1 MNLAEIR
8 KVASTL
14 HKAMFNRGQS
24 FSIGMWKSNFRGNGL
39 QFKEHQVYSYGDEVR
54 FIDWKLT
61 ARTNHP
67 YIKTFEEER
76 NINIQIVIDAN
87 ASMYEGYFEKSKLQ
101 SAIEIACL
109 IIILAGKTRDSVSV
123 LVIHESIEEIRG
135 LSGDIGLMKFISFL
149 QKMNILDEN
158 GKFIRLKKMSN
169 QPEAPE
175 VENIISRKFARTKE
189 LVILSDFE
197 QYFKSQTFFEKFL
210 KTHFHLFRMIVRS
223 KQSNLKTFEVESLLQ
238 KDKVTKYVPHKNSDQ
253 IKINKKLK
261 DIDISKNHLEMF
273 IGEMS

>member
-24 FSIGMWKSNFRGNGL
+24 FSVGMWKSNFRGNGL

-87 ASMYEGYFEKSKLQ
+87 VSMYEGYFEKSKLQ

-149 QKMNILDEN
+149 QKMNILDDN

-169 QPEAPE
+169 QPEALE
-175 VENIISRKFARTKE
+175 VENLITRKFARTKE

-197 QYFKSQTFFEKFL
+197 QYFKGQTFFEKFL
-210 KTHFHLFRMIVRS
+210 KTHFHLFRMIIRA
-223 KQSNLKTFEVESLLQ
+223 KQNNLKTFEVESLLQ
-238 KDKVTKYVPHKNSDQ
+238 KDRVTKYVPHKNSDQ

-261 DIDISKNHLEMF
+261 DIDISKNHLEIF